1 LAQLLLGELGQLPL
15 LVEGAGRGQGAIL
28 GQQHQPGGVGRE
40 QGGGGG
46 HDPIQAL
53 GQAAIGIQVGE
64 GADALG

>member
-28 GQQHQPGGVGRE
+28 GQQHQPGGVGSER
-40 QGGGGG
+40 GGGG